1 MRLPA
6 DPGLMRTLRAC
17 AKRGPR
23 GYFLFVIPEVFPP
36 SETVHEAHRP
46 KSMAEGGENAIDKAN
61 EGDGGCFRHHVHPH
75 I

>member
-1 MRLPA
+1 MVIEITTTSTRMKA
-6 DPGLMRTLRAC
+6 H
-17 AKRGPR
+17 R
-23 GYFLFVIPEVFPP
+23 GYFPECIPEVLPS